1 MIVIIVIMVAVA
13 LASAGLA
20 AGLTVLYWRRRYGR
34 LQQQSHLQQ
43 VRNQVNSGKQ
53 AKVMQSK
60 LDFLHGVLGEVQY
73 QHEGMTSYLKL
84 LTSDDINP
92 SQTEWK
98 VASDHMKKR
107 ASVLTE
113 TVNGSLEV
121 MHYEDLTD
129 IGKDDQ
135 VQVNSFCQDAFS
147 DCTPYLSGNVELRLE
162 TGLDHNHTIRTNIK
176 ALQTVLTNLIRC
188 SMHFT
193 HEGEIVLKVKRRRQK
208 SRHHLMFTL
217 ADTGLGIPDNAKD
230 RIFEYL
236 PPHDA
241 MMKLIVVRLR
251 LCRALVRLL
260 GGTIYVDSTRERGTA
275 VVFTIKE

>member
-20 AGLTVLYWRRRYGR
+20 AGLTTLYWRRRYGKLKHR
-34 LQQQSHLQQ
+34 SHLQQ
-43 VRNQVNSGKQ
+43 VREQVNSGKQ
-53 AKVMQSK
+53 AKVMKSK
-60 LDFLHGVLGEVQY
+60 LDFLQAVLGEVQY

-98 VASDHMKKR
+98 IACDRVKER

-113 TVNGSLEV
+113 MVNGSLEV
-121 MHYEDLTD
+121 MRYEMAAD
-129 IGKDDQ
+129 IKKNDD
-135 VQVNSFCQDAFS
+135 VLVNAFCHDVFDS
-147 DCTPYLSGNVELRLE
+147 CERYVNGDVELRLE
-162 TGLDHNHTIRTNIK
+162 TGLADDAIVRTNMK

-208 SRHHLMFTL
+208 GRNSLVFTV
-217 ADTGLGIPDNAKD
+217 ADTGLGIPEAAKD
-230 RIFEYL
+230 LVFEYL
-236 PPHDA
+236 PPSDA
-241 MMKLIVVRLR
+241 MMKLVVVRLR
-251 LCRALVRLL
+251 LCKALVRLL
-260 GGTIYVDSTRERGTA
+260 GGNIYLEPARDRGTA

>member
-98 VASDHMKKR
+98 MACDRVKKR

-113 TVNGSLEV
+113 MVNGTLEI
-121 MHYEDLTD
+121 MHYEKAAD
-129 IGKDDQ
+129 IKRDDE
-135 VQVNSFCQDAFS
+135 VQVNAFCQDVF
-147 DCTPYLSGNVELRLE
+147 DGCTPHLSGKVDLRLE
-162 TGLDHNHTIRTNIK
+162 TQLDDDVTIRTNMK
-176 ALQTVLTNLIRC
+176 ALQCVLANLIRC
-188 SMHFT
+188 SMQYT
-193 HEGEIVLKVKRRRQK
+193 HEGEIVLSLSRDKHRQ
-208 SRHHLMFTL
+208 LLVFTVS
-217 ADTGLGIPDNAKD
+217 DTGLGIPEEAKE
-230 RIFEYL
+230 IAFERMT
-236 PPHDA
+236 DTD
-241 MMKLIVVRLR
+241 ITNNIVVVRLR
-251 LCRALVRLL
+251 LCKALVKLL
-260 GGTIYVDSTRERGTA
+260 GGSIYLDPTRERGTA
-275 VVFTIKE
+275 VVFTIKESC